1 MSNIVTQ
8 TRNAL
13 NFIRKLHIEISYL
26 IKEIEGLLLEEDER
40 FLLLKPGGYQ
50 IIARTSNGLDSAGV
64 DLWMPKDISVFFCP
78 EGDIDSVKSTTIT
91 KPKDG
96 LRIILFQVL
105 LTDNEISEPKVIYSY
120 FNDLNI
126 KKKEYTKIE
135 QMLGEFTYSGSR
147 IFSSPPLINFD
158 NAYWSFKG
166 KFKQRNLLSIN
177 SNKEVKSKLIE
188 PALKIYRD

>member
-1 MSNIVTQ
+1 MNNIVTQ

-13 NFIRKLHIEISYL
+13 NFVRKLHIEISYL

-50 IIARTSNGLDSAGV
+50 IVARTSNGLDSAGV

-78 EGDIDSVKSTTIT
+78 EGDIDTVKSTTIT
-91 KPKDG
+91 KPNDNLK
-96 LRIILFQVL
+96 IMLFQIL
-105 LTDNEISEPKVIYSY
+105 LIDNEISEPKVIYGY
-120 FNDLNI
+120 FSEINF
-126 KKKEYTKIE
+126 KKMDITKIE

-147 IFSSPPLINFD
+147 IFSSPPLINFE
-158 NAYWSFKG
+158 NFYWSFKG

-177 SNKEVKSKLIE
+177 SSKEVKSKLIE
-188 PALKIYRD
+188 PALQIYRS